1 MQPEQR
7 FEIYGD
13 ETYGR
18 TGAPSRARLR
28 RETRVYMH
36 LPLNNA
42 HKTNTIK

>member
-1 MQPEQR
+1 MNPEQR

-36 LPLNNA
+36 LPLTNA
-42 HKTNTIK
+42 HKTNAIK